1 MSCKSGCDAP
11 SKDITCAARMSDGR
25 AFTDY
30 RPRCAVNAELL
41 SKVEKA
47 NMTRSAYE
55 SRMYLQSHSESL
67 MTENY
72 QWAVNNLIPCAPC
85 ARPFSDPGTMLPEQY
100 VVRCDAVSCTRTPTN
115 PDGLGDGRQY
125 AF

>member
-1 MSCKSGCDAP
+1 
-11 SKDITCAARMSDGR
+11 MSDGR

-41 SKVEKA
+41 TKVGKA
-47 NMTRSAYE
+47 NMMQSSYE
-55 SRMYLQSHSESL
+55 SRMYLQSHSDTL

-85 ARPFSDPGTMLPEQY
+85 ARPFTDPSTMAPENY
-100 VVRCDAVSCTRTPTN
+100 VVKCDAVTCTRTQTN
-115 PDGLGDGRQY
+115 PDGIGDGRQY